1 MQGNYYST
9 KVSPNIPPSSQHVG
23 VYTIKDVLFG
33 WTAVQIPRGSA
44 RLISAT
50 AIVRGKGDANGTA
63 NPFAMDLW
71 FADDDRNALA
81 TSNAVTNAANA
92 GIPSRDIIGNVSLA
106 LAGYTELGDNNTIQ
120 CVTSGHTSSDV
131 GDYGEAVDFQFG
143 SSIDNLVIT
152 PKMTLDVNASPTVM
166 GYSTFYMG
174 GIAQGLFD
182 FRSVIAI
189 AEDTAAEHADSKVI
203 TTDGSC
209 DPREQFA
216 AGDTIAIG
224 TTVGA
229 PAADCT
235 VGTLLTADSAT
246 QITLEDVSEILL
258 VDGDVLYTPNPIEII
273 LAFEY

>member
-1 MQGNYYST
+1 MHGKYYST
-9 KVSPNIPPSSQHVG
+9 KIRPNIPPSSQHAAA
-23 VYTIKDVLFG
+23 YTAKDVLFG

-44 RLISAT
+44 RLVSAT

-71 FADDDRNALA
+71 FADDDRFGLA
-81 TSNAVTNAANA
+81 ASNVVVNAANA
-92 GIPSRDIIGNVSLA
+92 GKPTRDMLGAVELSV
-106 LAGYTELGDNNTIQ
+106 AGYREFGDNNT
-120 CVTSGHTSSDV
+120 CNVVTSGPTIDD
-131 GDYGEAVDFQFG
+131 GDTTVNKNPMDP
-143 SSIDNLVIT
+143 LVIT
-152 PKMTLDVNASPTVM
+152 PKMTLDVNATPTTM

-174 GIAQGLFD
+174 GIAQGAFD

-189 AEDTAAEHADSKVI
+189 AEDTAAGHANSKII

-209 DPREQFA
+209 DPREQFV

-224 TTVGA
+224 TSVGA
-229 PAADCT
+229 PAADST
-235 VGTLLTADSAT
+235 VGTLLTADSDT

-258 VDGDVLYTPNPIEII
+258 VDGDILYNTTPIEII